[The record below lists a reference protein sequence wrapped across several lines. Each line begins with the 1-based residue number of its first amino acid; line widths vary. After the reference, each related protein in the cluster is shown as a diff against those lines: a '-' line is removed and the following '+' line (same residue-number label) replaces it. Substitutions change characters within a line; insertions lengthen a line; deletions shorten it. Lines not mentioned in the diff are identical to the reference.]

1 MICINALAEG
11 GIARQC
17 GRLCACEPAMKR
29 IIPTLLPMLL
39 CLLLICLCARLP
51 GLPLGPVP
59 ITLQSLAVI
68 LAGAVLGPWR
78 GGLVALVYLLLGGL
92 GAPVFAG
99 GASGWE
105 SFSAPSAGY
114 LLSFPLVATLCGALV
129 WRCMAA
135 GRPARPLIL
144 FACGLGSSLA
154 LVHPLGV
161 AGLMRALDIGL
172 AQALMI
178 DLRFWPGDVLKN
190 TIMAL
195 LATAAHRRWPGLRGG
210 PASTAAGG

>member
-1 MICINALAEG
+1 MICIKPGLPGAPGAG
-11 GIARQC
+11 SVG
-17 GRLCACEPAMKR
+17 GRLPCGPAVFR
-29 IIPTLLPMLL
+29 ALSLLPMLS

-51 GLPLGPVP
+51 AFAIGPVP

-78 GGLVALVYLLLGGL
+78 GGLVVLLYLLLGGL
-92 GAPVFAG
+92 GLPVFAG
-99 GASGWE
+99 GGRGWASFAG
-105 SFSAPSAGY
+105 PSGGY

-129 WRCMAA
+129 WRWMPA
-135 GRPARPLIL
+135 GQAARPLRL
-144 FACGLGSSLA
+144 LACGLGSSLL

-172 AQALMI
+172 AQALLI

-190 TIMAL
+190 TLMAL
-195 LATAAHRRWPGLRGG
+195 LATAAHRRWPHLR
-210 PASTAAGG
+210 AGRRSG

>member
-1 MICINALAEG
+1 
-11 GIARQC
+11 
-17 GRLCACEPAMKR
+17 MKR
-29 IIPTLLPMLL
+29 ILLPRLPMLL

-68 LAGAVLGPWR
+68 LCGALLGPWR
-78 GGLVALVYLLLGGL
+78 GGLVALAYLLLGGL

-99 GASGWE
+99 GAAGWQT
-105 SFSAPSAGY
+105 FAAPSAGY
-114 LLSFPLVATLCGALV
+114 LLSFPLVAALCGALV
-129 WRCMAA
+129 WRQMPD
-135 GRPARPLIL
+135 GRAARPWML
-144 FACGLGSSLA
+144 FACGLGSSLL

-172 AQALMI
+172 VEALRI

-190 TIMAL
+190 SVMAL
-195 LATAAHRRWPGLRGG
+195 LATAAHRHWPGLRGG
-210 PASTAAGG
+210 TQAGPAAR